1 MCVWACVCFVNSV
14 SRRLRVPLFP
24 LYLFICWGCWFPVQL
39 FSIRANLFLSIYTT
53 KHAHA
58 HAFCGPPPHKLLSL
72 IMGRSGVLRRTGTA
86 SSCDWE
92 RDILDA
98 EASRVMAVQLAP
110 DPQARWLTQV
120 QLNRSRPAWMS
131 PCSSHP
137 GPQTD
142 PLMGHQTKLPVW
154 LARTEAMNA
163 KCRCCSL
170 LENS

>member
-72 IMGRSGVLRRTGTA
+72 IMRRSGILWYGLLLRLGTGHSGRRGQSCYGCPA
-86 SSCDWE
+86 GSGSSGSVID
-92 RDILDA
+92 
-98 EASRVMAVQLAP
+98 
-110 DPQARWLTQV
+110 
-120 QLNRSRPAWMS
+120 
-131 PCSSHP
+131 P
-137 GPQTD
+137 GPDEQIAARLDVTVFLSPWASDRSSDGSSNQTACVAGED
-142 PLMGHQTKLPVW
+142 RGH
-154 LARTEAMNA
+154 E
-163 KCRCCSL
+163 C
-170 LENS
+170 